1 MKSVQY
7 TSSSSAAASSSSFSL
22 QAVRPKTSQT
32 GRETG
37 RETEQHKVIQSNE
50 YRQTKKH
57 RGYAVRKKYTIKI
70 Y

>member
-1 MKSVQY
+1 MRSMQY
-7 TSSSSAAASSSSFSL
+7 TSSSSAASSFSF
-22 QAVRPKTSQT
+22 QAVRPKTSQI

-57 RGYAVRKKYTIKI
+57 RGYAARKKYTIKI